1 MLKMRWYWLRKVLA
15 LPVILLIASFLIF
28 AAVRLLPGDPARLMA
43 GMQAD
48 QQAVNEARVRLG
60 LDKPFAVQYL
70 LFLRDAVHGNLGIS
84 IRSHKPVAE
93 EISQRFPYTFALTSV
108 SYSFAIVIGIAAGL
122 LAALYAGRAVDHAVI
137 ASTITGASIAN
148 YWLALMAMNLFAV
161 QLGWV
166 PLLGAS
172 NWKSYILPAIT
183 LGLLPA
189 AMIARMCRATM
200 LEILH
205 QDYIRTARAKG
216 LNTAAVYV
224 KHALRNALIP
234 IVTIAGMNFGV
245 LLGGA
250 VITETVFNWPGLGR
264 LMVDAVRYRDYA
276 TIQGITLLT
285 VTIVL
290 SINLLVEILIGV
302 LDPRIRFE

>member
-1 MLKMRWYWLRKVLA
+1 M
-15 LPVILLIASFLIF
+15 ILLIASFLIF

-48 QQAVNEARVRLG
+48 QQSVNMVRSQLG
-60 LDKPFAVQYL
+60 LDKPFAEQYI
-70 LFLRDAVHGNLGIS
+70 LFLRDALHGNLGIS
-84 IRSHKPVAE
+84 VRSHKPVSE
-93 EISQRFPYTFALTSV
+93 EIAQRLPYTLALTSV
-108 SYSFAIVIGIAAGL
+108 SYAFAIIVGITTGL
-122 LAALYAGRAVDHAVI
+122 LAALYADRAIDHAVMTS
-137 ASTITGASIAN
+137 AITGASIAN

-161 QLGWV
+161 QLGWL
-166 PLLGAS
+166 PLLGAD

-189 AMIARMCRATM
+189 TVIARMCRASV

-205 QDYIRTARAKG
+205 QDYIRTAHAKG
-216 LNTAAVYV
+216 LPTTIVYL

-234 IVTIAGMNFGV
+234 IVTIAGMNFGA

-264 LMVDAVRYRDYA
+264 MMVDAVRYRDYA

-285 VTIVL
+285 VALVI

-302 LDPRIRFE
+302 LDPRIRFQ

>member
-1 MLKMRWYWLRKVLA
+1 MRWYWMRKVLA

-28 AAVRLLPGDPARLMA
+28 ATVRLLPGDPARLMA

-48 QQAVNEARVRLG
+48 QQSVNEARVRLG
-60 LDKPFAVQYL
+60 LDKPFALQYL
-70 LFLRDAVHGNLGIS
+70 LFLRGALHGDLGIS
-84 IRSHKPVAE
+84 TRSHKPVAE
-93 EISQRFPYTFALTSV
+93 EISQRFPYTLALTSV
-108 SYSFAIVIGIAAGL
+108 SYALALVIGIIAGL
-122 LAALYAGRAVDHAVI
+122 LAALYAGRTLDHAVI
-137 ASTITGASIAN
+137 ASAITGASIAN

-161 QLGWV
+161 QLGWL
-166 PLLGAS
+166 PLLGAD
-172 NWKSYILPAIT
+172 NWKSYILPAFT

-189 AMIARMCRATM
+189 AVIARMCRASM
-200 LEILH
+200 LEILN

-216 LNTAAVYV
+216 LHTTAIYV

-250 VITETVFNWPGLGR
+250 VITETVFNWPGLGS

-285 VTIVL
+285 VTVVL